1 MTDNTPETKTQ
12 LVPQINKETSQ
23 LSKLQR
29 QFNLKIKRINKLK
42 SELQQRKEATAML
55 QARVQKEL
63 HPLLAQTVELRVKI
77 VKQLDQAYD
86 FPSLRKKEREKLAV
100 FIEDLAYN
108 LIEKYGREELIEIH
122 DKYAPVTHAE
132 AVMEAEEEANSMA
145 QDLFRSVFGVEVEPD
160 DLNDI
165 EKMKAKLDQKM
176 QEQEEQYANR
186 NQKKGPKKKTKAQQ
200 EKEEAMKAEMQNI
213 SKASRRIYTE
223 LVKQLHPDKEQDEA
237 ARAWKEEVM
246 KEVTLAYNN
255 DDFFELLRLQME
267 FLQDKSKALEELPED
282 QLKYYVKLLDDQVH
296 ELQLESA
303 QLTYGPEAHLYHQF
317 GGTPKATE
325 QKFRRQKNAL
335 REEIQELQHE
345 LNGFTDP
352 DIVKHLIKSLKFS

>member
-1 MTDNTPETKTQ
+1 MAKNKPETAAQ
-12 LVPQINKETSQ
+12 LVPQIKKETSQ

-42 SELQQRKEATAML
+42 AELQQRRETTAML

-63 HPLLAQTVELRVKI
+63 RPLVDETIELKVSI
-77 VKQLDQAYD
+77 VQRLDETYD
-86 FPSLRKKEREKLAV
+86 HPSLRKKEKEKLAE

-108 LIEKYGREELIEIH
+108 LIERHGREELVAIH

-132 AVMEAEEEANSMA
+132 AVQEAEEEAKSMA
-145 QDLFRSVFGVEVEPD
+145 QDMFKSFFGVDIEAD
-160 DLNDI
+160 DLDDM

-176 QEQEEQYANR
+176 QEQEEEAAKRKQSR
-186 NQKKGPKKKTKAQQ
+186 GPKKKTKAQQ

-223 LVKQLHPDKEQDEA
+223 LVKQLHPDKEQDETQ
-237 ARAWKEEVM
+237 RAWKEEVI

-267 FLQDKSKALEELPED
+267 FLQDKSRTLEEMPEE
-282 QLKYYVKLLDDQVH
+282 QLKYYVKLLNDQVH
-296 ELQLESA
+296 ELQMESA
-303 QLTYGPEAHLYHQF
+303 QLTFGPEAQLFYQF
-317 GGTPKATE
+317 GGTPKAVE
-325 QKFRRQKNAL
+325 QKFRREKKAL
-335 REEIQELQHE
+335 RDEVQQLQEELK
-345 LNGFTDP
+345 GFSDP
-352 DIVKHLIKSLKFS
+352 EVVRVFIKSLKFM